1 MSHHRAVE
9 KLDLRLRC
17 LFTMM
22 VSGPSNC
29 GKTTFTK
36 NVLLK
41 RRLKYEKTPGKV
53 FWFYKVYQPAY
64 DTMLDLGIVDEFVEG
79 LVTMEWIRDCLASLV
94 NGSSRH
100 LKLKRGEQKL
110 AQTAWLPYKKQL
122 KRLSSEDNHG
132 QVLARIKKQTGEG
145 VMFTALLSAA
155 IPLITNLIELI
166 VGGKKKKRERKR
178 PAAATAPAAAAA
190 QQAAAAAA
198 E

>member
-1 MSHHRAVE
+1 MCVYTCTTNMKLSELKNRANFMRAVNSLPPNGQMHLM
-9 KLDLRLRC
+9 KHLDDG
-17 LFTMM
+17 
-22 VSGPSNC
+22 SI
-29 GKTTFTK
+29 TFLNK
-36 NVLLK
+36 
-41 RRLKYEKTPGKV
+41 
-53 FWFYKVYQPAY
+53 
-64 DTMLDLGIVDEFVEG
+64 
-79 LVTMEWIRDCLASLV
+79 CLASLV

-178 PAAATAPAAAAA
+178 PAAATAPAAGPRRAASGGSSSRIITYLFKV
-190 QQAAAAAA
+190 
-198 E
+198 